1 MRESILKTVFFK
13 SSQQIST
20 FKWLKLLFLE
30 AYLGEQLIEMLANTA
45 SFNKDQSGDLA
56 FDIKPNGWKVNL
68 EEYIPATVINSLLN
82 KHIID
87 LLETKFVHHY
97 QLIQSVKINSDNVK
111 KLYELN
117 NQKLFLLTE
126 LKLSYNTIWVTINL
140 LIDTVVYI
148 ITKDI
153 TWALVSGA
161 IVEFI
166 RRFKI

>member
-20 FKWLKLLFLE
+20 LKWLKLLFLE

-68 EEYIPATVINSLLN
+68 EEYIPATIINSLLN

-87 LLETKFVHHY
+87 LLETKFVNHY
-97 QLIQSVKINSDNVK
+97 QLIQPVKMSSNNVK

-148 ITKDI
+148 ITKDV

>member
-20 FKWLKLLFLE
+20 FKWLKLSFLE

>member
-13 SSQQIST
+13 SSKQIST
-20 FKWLKLLFLE
+20 FKWLKLLLLE

-68 EEYIPATVINSLLN
+68 EEYIPATIINSLLS

-87 LLETKFVHHY
+87 LLETKFVNHY
-97 QLIQSVKINSDNVK
+97 QLIQPVKINPDNLK

>member
-20 FKWLKLLFLE
+20 FKWLKLSFLE
-30 AYLGEQLIEMLANTA
+30 AYLGEQLIEMLANTV

-56 FDIKPNGWKVNL
+56 FDIKPNGWKINL

>member
-1 MRESILKTVFFK
+1 M
-13 SSQQIST
+13 SS
-20 FKWLKLLFLE
+20 
-30 AYLGEQLIEMLANTA
+30 N
-45 SFNKDQSGDLA
+45 
-56 FDIKPNGWKVNL
+56 
-68 EEYIPATVINSLLN
+68 
-82 KHIID
+82 
-87 LLETKFVHHY
+87 
-97 QLIQSVKINSDNVK
+97 NVK

-148 ITKDI
+148 ITKDV